1 MTSIG
6 GWIPIYTC
14 ISTLNCKIER
24 RIFIN
29 SLKMQLSILL
39 FAFLAASSS
48 CNTGSD
54 VRCQVSPDVTTE
66 IKLLKEELNALR
78 QQMNYERTVRIEL
91 DKELAV
97 MTKIYRQLSLEFDGI
112 DSRFLTAAEN
122 GRNYTDDRYKQ
133 LKNQWNNNKNKYED
147 LMSEMKQIWEL
158 ANLSSSA
165 IRQISKNL
173 TNFAISAPKGL

>member
-1 MTSIG
+1 
-6 GWIPIYTC
+6 
-14 ISTLNCKIER
+14 
-24 RIFIN
+24 
-29 SLKMQLSILL
+29 MQVSMLL

-78 QQMNYERTVRIEL
+78 HQMNYERTARIEL
-91 DKELAV
+91 DKDLAE
-97 MTKIYRQLSLEFDGI
+97 MTKRYRQLSLEFDGI

-122 GRNYTDDRYKQ
+122 GRNYTDDRSKQ
-133 LKNQWNNNKNKYED
+133 LENQLNNNKHKYED
-147 LMSEMKQIWEL
+147 LMSEMKKIWEL

-165 IRQISKNL
+165 IHQISQKL
-173 TNFAISAPKGL
+173 TNLAMNVPKGL